1 MAARGARQHLVMES
15 LGPAPV
21 RVACVDAGDSLWA
34 WQWEDAFAH
43 ERGGFPGDHGPWSGR
58 GDTLSD
64 PPRGLRR
71 SSSTTTTSASVTTT
85 LTDPLQ
91 VFVCVRAYVYVY
103 VIV

>member
-64 PPRGLRR
+64 PSQGFAEEFFYYDDQ
-71 SSSTTTTSASVTTT
+71 TN
-85 LTDPLQ
+85 DLQ
-91 VFVCVRAYVYVY
+91 HSYQREGVPTMAD
-103 VIV
+103 